1 MGVLLSKFNNLE
13 LLDLSNNGINDNKID
28 ILISVLDNMPDI
40 KCINMSSNYI
50 TRNGIKRLLSTFS
63 KMKYIECI
71 YLVENNCSA
80 NTEVKNYLYHNYKI
94 YI

>member
-1 MGVLLSKFNNLE
+1 VGVLLSKFNNLE
-13 LLDLSNNGINDNKID
+13 LLDLSNNGISDNKID
-28 ILISVLDNMPDI
+28 ILISVLDNMPYI

-50 TRNGIKRLLSTFS
+50 TCNGIKRLLPTFS

-71 YLVENNCSA
+71 YLENNCSA
-80 NTEVKNYLYHNYKI
+80 NTEVKIYLHNNYKI

>member
-1 MGVLLSKFNNLE
+1 VGVLLSKFNNLE

-28 ILISVLDNMPDI
+28 ILISVLDNMPCI
-40 KCINMSSNYI
+40 KCINMTSNYI
-50 TRNGIKRLLSTFS
+50 TRNGIKKLLPTFS

-71 YLVENNCSA
+71 YLENNCSA
-80 NTEVKNYLYHNYKI
+80 NTEVKIYLYHNYKI